1 MRPQSERDLGS
12 QLRRAPSLRN
22 ALLVAEEQCDLSRVI
37 MRRRNDRGA
46 PARFTANPRE
56 RLAYV
61 GFHAWHVLE
70 RWVQQRFH
78 MGLHSGEQWKRT
90 IRRAVNAAIGHTPMQ
105 LSSGL
110 TETCRKNLKL
120 TVVALTSTYR

>member
-1 MRPQSERDLGS
+1 MRSRQA
-12 QLRRAPSLRN
+12 RARLSDGAAFPALRN
-22 ALLVAEEQCDLSRVI
+22 ALLVAEEQCDLSHVV

-120 TVVALTSTYR
+120 TVVGL